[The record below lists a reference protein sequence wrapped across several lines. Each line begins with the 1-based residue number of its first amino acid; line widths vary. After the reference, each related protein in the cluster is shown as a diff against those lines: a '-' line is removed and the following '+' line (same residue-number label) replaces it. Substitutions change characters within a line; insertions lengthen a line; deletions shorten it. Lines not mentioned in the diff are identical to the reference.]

1 MTFLNSLELLAFH
14 NVAYSVYSALIIAV
28 IAWFGYNLTR
38 KEKAEPLVR
47 IPFYGFIAFLV
58 AAGVGHHIFTYNV
71 VPWVAEDITRAKNT
85 PSKIYKVTI
94 EKHQFKLPSE
104 KLVLNCGD
112 KVLFDVESKDLVYG
126 FGLFRKNHTMV
137 TQMQVNP
144 GSKNT
149 LLWTF
154 HDDGVFDLM
163 STEYSGPRGNSMFVK
178 DVVEVRGCKEKVA
191 TNGGSK

>member
-14 NVAYSVYSALIIAV
+14 NVAYSIYSALIIAV

-38 KEKAEPLVR
+38 TEVAKPLVR

-58 AAGVGHHIFTYNV
+58 VAGVGHHIFTYNV
-71 VPWVAEDITRAKNT
+71 VPWVAEDIMRSQIKPDKT
-85 PSKIYKVTI
+85 YKVVVAQH
-94 EKHQFKLPSE
+94 KFQLPSE
-104 KLVLNCGD
+104 KLVLNCGE

-126 FGLFRKNHTMV
+126 FGLFRKNKTMV

-163 STEYSGPRGNSMFVK
+163 STEYSGPRGNNMIVK
-178 DVVEVRGCKEKVA
+178 DIIEVRDCKDKIA
-191 TNGGSK
+191 MNGGSK